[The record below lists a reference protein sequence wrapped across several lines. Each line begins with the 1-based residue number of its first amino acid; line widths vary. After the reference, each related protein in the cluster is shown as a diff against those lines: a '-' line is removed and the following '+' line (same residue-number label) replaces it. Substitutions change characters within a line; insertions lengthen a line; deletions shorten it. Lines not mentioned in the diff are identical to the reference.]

1 MGVAGECALQETRIG
16 GRFKTSHRAG
26 PAPARMTTREPLAV
40 LYDSRFCTTATSAF
54 ALRSCVLRLFLLPP
68 FYSPP
73 SFPPCFRLTIFC
85 SMGLACGLPLRQQ
98 LSRWPSCQ
106 HTLDDLGQSRLL

>member
-54 ALRSCVLRLFLLPP
+54 ALRSCVLRLFWLPP
-68 FYSPP
+68 STLLHLSPLVSVSQFSVRWDWLVASLYAN
-73 SFPPCFRLTIFC
+73 SFQDGPRASI
-85 SMGLACGLPLRQQ
+85 
-98 LSRWPSCQ
+98 
-106 HTLDDLGQSRLL
+106 